1 MLATRICVRV
11 YPNSESVT
19 TLHVAF
25 HASQKGNDLGA
36 RSSRDAIIRGGS
48 DARMRFSIVSSS
60 PNAPAALYRERIRP
74 PIRKSTSARATP
86 TNLYPPPDVQTFH
99 TAATGAFRVASLTK
113 DGASSECCSGCA
125 AHTPQD
131 PGAAK
136 SIVNRIA
143 LFIASS

>member
-1 MLATRICVRV
+1 MLATRMCVRLF
-11 YPNSESVT
+11 PKSESVT

-25 HASQKGNDLGA
+25 HASRKGNDLGG
-36 RSSRDAIIRGGS
+36 RSIRNAIIRWGS
-48 DARMRFSIVSSS
+48 YARMRFSIVSSS

-74 PIRKSTSARATP
+74 PIRKSTSAKATP
-86 TNLYPPPDVQTFH
+86 TNLYPSLDVQTFH

-113 DGASSECCSGCA
+113 DGASSDCCAGCA
-125 AHTPQD
+125 AVTPKDQ
-131 PGAAK
+131 GAAK